1 MAVLV
6 PLPHMRHA
14 HVGVEPMNFT
24 CSQLAKAETKAGH
37 TPHLM
42 DVHDLL
48 YNALKTHKQQ
58 LGDNIIVH
66 YRVSK
71 IFKAGHISV
80 NLREYSE
87 GNGSKP
93 EEFQLNLSLV
103 NVSYYRVSKFFGS
116 VGFVREEMDERAR
129 KSRMFKCLLPHN
141 I

>member
-6 PLPHMRHA
+6 PLSHMRHA
-14 HVGVEPMNFT
+14 HVRVEPMNFT
-24 CSQLAKAETKAGH
+24 CSQLAKAQTKAGH

-48 YNALKTHKQQ
+48 YNALKNTHNN
-58 LGDNIIVH
+58 LVTTYSTL

-93 EEFQLNLSLV
+93 EEFQLNLSLIV
-103 NVSYYRVSKFFGS
+103 VSYYRVSKFFGS
-116 VGFVREEMDERAR
+116 VG
-129 KSRMFKCLLPHN
+129 L
-141 I
+141 